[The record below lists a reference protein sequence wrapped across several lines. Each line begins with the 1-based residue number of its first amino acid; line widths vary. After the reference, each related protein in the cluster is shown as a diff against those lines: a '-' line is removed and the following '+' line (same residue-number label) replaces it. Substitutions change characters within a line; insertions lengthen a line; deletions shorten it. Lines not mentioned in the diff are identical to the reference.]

1 MYNVVKKRLIL
12 LVTFATVFFSF
23 TFSQDRFT
31 IIESKLKELAV
42 KDSPGLNDKVDLS
55 VNGVSI
61 QDFIRGIA
69 TTSNLNIS
77 IDPLLTSKVY
87 NNFSNVTVIDVFIFL
102 CKKNDLDIAFVGNI
116 ISFLPY
122 NAPKP
127 PPETYV
133 PKEIKITFDKNTDFI
148 SLDLSND
155 SLYLVAKE
163 LTRITQKNIVFAP
176 ELSSK
181 LLSGYILNMPFSKA
195 MDQLSFANDIKIST
209 VDDNVY
215 AIEKKDKEV
224 QAKLSQSKS
233 VTAPVQGLNIKQEPN
248 FHVSIDAVNIPIAD
262 IVANVSKELA
272 YNYFLFSELK
282 GNATMK
288 VTNVTYDQFLTYV
301 LNATDYTYRKQADL
315 YMIGD
320 RNIEGLRVTKLVQL
334 KYRTIEKIVDFIPA
348 ELKKK
353 VDMKIFPDLNGII
366 LSGSQPSILEIES
379 FIRDIDQIVP
389 VITIEVM
396 LVDVRNSK
404 TLSAGIEAGIG
415 ESPKPT
421 NGTLYP
427 GVNLSLSSSAVNNII
442 SGINGFGIV
451 NLGSV
456 TPKFYLTLKALE
468 TQGVLK
474 LRSTPQLAT
483 LNGNEAKMSIGKT
496 EYYPETQT
504 TIIGNV
510 TGWAQ
515 TATQWKSVN
524 ADLSLSINPIVSG
537 NEQITLEI
545 KVKQSSFTERISPN
559 APPGTIT
566 RDFSSLIRV
575 KNQEM
580 IMLGGLDEN
589 SVSDTGSG
597 VPFLSRIPVL
607 KWLFSSRTR
616 AKSNNKLTVFIKP
629 TVLY

>member
-510 TGWAQ
+510 TGGAQ

>member
-127 PPETYV
+127 LPETYI

-510 TGWAQ
+510 TGGAQ